1 METNRNKRKRATPK
15 GAKAPDGSGY
25 LVLRGKNYQARWK
38 VNGKIICRSL
48 HTSDRET
55 AKAELARLSVPRTGL
70 RDRDAMMKLTRAM
83 SAQLSDVSDQVR
95 AASIPIKQLFDIWQ
109 QSPIRGRATGRT
121 LESYRHQLTSFTD
134 WLSGVYPE
142 ITNARDVSQ
151 TVAEEYITHRRNTRS
166 PGTVQ
171 KDLNLLSAIWKSLA
185 LKFGLEY
192 NPWHPDRIARPAA
205 KPVSRRALT
214 DMECQ
219 ALLDTANATQRL
231 RILLALD
238 AGLRLG
244 DIIHLEWRFIDFDR
258 RIINAL
264 PTRKTGAEIFN
275 PISERLKA
283 ALLEHRAKQ
292 PQDEPHVFPDDLKR
306 LRTNGDPE
314 SITHEM
320 KILFERAGIETTQ
333 TDKNGKAHT
342 VASFHS
348 LRHTFVS
355 RLMERGVNP
364 YYVQRA
370 VGHSTMMM
378 TAHYDHSAAEEIRKA
393 LDIKTP
399 RSKKHELNY
408 RRNGKNS

>member
-1 METNRNKRKRATPK
+1 MKETNGNKRKRATTK
-15 GAKAPDGSGY
+15 RTKAPDGAGY
-25 LVLRGKNYQARWK
+25 LVLRGNKYQARWK

-48 HTSDRET
+48 HTSDLET

-70 RDRDAMMKLTRAM
+70 RDRAAMMKITRAM

-109 QSPIRGRATGRT
+109 KSPIRGRATGRT

-134 WLSGVYPE
+134 WLAGVYPE

-185 LKFGLEY
+185 LKYGLEY

-214 DMECQ
+214 NAECN
-219 ALLDTANATQRL
+219 ALLAAADATQRL

-244 DIIHLEWRFIDFDR
+244 DIIHLEWRVIDFKR
-258 RIINAL
+258 RLINHLA
-264 PTRKTGAEIFN
+264 TRKTGAEIFN
-275 PISERLKA
+275 PISARLEKALRERK
-283 ALLEHRAKQ
+283 AKQ
-292 PQDEPHVFPDDLKR
+292 PPDEPHVFPDDIKR
-306 LRTNGDPE
+306 IRANGDPE
-314 SITHEM
+314 RITHEM
-320 KILFERAGIETTQ
+320 KRLFERAGIQTTE
-333 TDKNGKAHT
+333 TDKTGRTHT

-393 LDIKTP
+393 LN
-399 RSKKHELNY
+399 R
-408 RRNGKNS
+408 

>member
-1 METNRNKRKRATPK
+1 MKKETGGNKRKRNRKKRTR
-15 GAKAPDGSGY
+15 APAGSGT
-25 LVLRGKNYQARWK
+25 LVKRGRFYYAQWY
-38 VNGKIICRSL
+38 VGGKYICRSL
-48 HTSDRET
+48 KTEDPET
-55 AKAELARLSVPRTGL
+55 AREELSRLSVPRTGL
-70 RDRDAMMKLTRAM
+70 RDRAAMMKLTRAM

-109 QSPIRGRATGRT
+109 KSPIRGRATGRT
-121 LESYRHQLTSFTD
+121 LYSYQHQLTAFTD
-134 WLSGVYPE
+134 WLAGVYPE

-151 TVAEEYITHRRNTRS
+151 TVAEEYISHRRNTRS

-185 LKFGLEY
+185 LRYGLEY

-214 DMECQ
+214 DAECD
-219 ALLDTANATQRL
+219 ALLAAADATQRL

-258 RIINAL
+258 RLINAL
-264 PTRKTGAEIFN
+264 PTRKTGTEIFN
-275 PISERLKA
+275 PISDRLKT
-283 ALLEHRAKQ
+283 ALLDHKAKQ
-292 PQDEPHVFPDDLKR
+292 PPNEPHVFPADIGR
-306 LRTNGDPE
+306 IRANGDPE
-314 SITHEM
+314 RITHEM
-320 KILFERAGIETTQ
+320 KRLFERAGIETTQ
-333 TDKNGKAHT
+333 TDKDGKAHT

-393 LDIKTP
+393 LD
-399 RSKKHELNY
+399 R
-408 RRNGKNS
+408 

>member
-1 METNRNKRKRATPK
+1 MTETKGNKRKQKRS
-15 GAKAPDGSGY
+15 KAPDGAGY
-25 LVLRGKNYQARWK
+25 LVLRGNTYQARWK
-38 VNGKIICRSL
+38 VNGKIISRSL
-48 HTSDRET
+48 HTSDLDT
-55 AKAELARLSVPRTGL
+55 AKLELARLSVPRTGL
-70 RDRDAMMKLTRAM
+70 RDRDAMLKLTRAM

-121 LESYRHQLTSFTD
+121 LESYKHQLTSFTD

-166 PGTVQ
+166 TGTVQ

-185 LKFGLEY
+185 LKYGLEY

-214 DMECQ
+214 DAECD
-219 ALLDTANATQRL
+219 ALLAAADATQRL

-244 DIIHLEWRFIDFDR
+244 DIIHLEWRVIDFDR
-258 RIINAL
+258 RLICHL
-264 PTRKTGAEIFN
+264 TTRKTGAEIFN
-275 PISERLKA
+275 PISKRLEKALRER
-283 ALLEHRAKQ
+283 RAEQ
-292 PQDEPHVFPDDLKR
+292 PQDEPHVFPDDIKR
-306 LRTNGDPE
+306 IRANGDPE
-314 SITHEM
+314 RITHEM
-320 KILFERAGIETTQ
+320 KRLFERAGIETTQ
-333 TDKNGKAHT
+333 TDKDGRSHT

-370 VGHSTMMM
+370 VGHSSMMM
-378 TAHYDHSAAEEIRKA
+378 TAHYDHSASDEIRRA
-393 LDIKTP
+393 LD
-399 RSKKHELNY
+399 R
-408 RRNGKNS
+408 

>member
-1 METNRNKRKRATPK
+1 MAIKETQGNKRKQRRKKRTRAPS
-15 GAKAPDGSGY
+15 GSGT
-25 LVLRGKNYQARWK
+25 LVKRGGNYEARWR
-38 VNGKIICRSL
+38 VNGKLICRSL
-48 HTSDRET
+48 HTSDLET

-70 RDRDAMMKLTRAM
+70 RDRDAMLKLTRAM

-95 AASIPIKQLFDIWQ
+95 TASIPIKQLFEIWQ
-109 QSPIRGRATGRT
+109 RSPIRGRATGRT
-121 LESYRHQLTSFTD
+121 LYSYQHQLTAFTD
-134 WLSGVYPE
+134 WLACIYPE

-171 KDLNLLSAIWKSLA
+171 KDLNLLAAIWKSLA
-185 LKFGLEY
+185 LKYGLEY

-205 KPVSRRALT
+205 KPVSRRSLT
-214 DMECQ
+214 DAECD
-219 ALLDTANATQRL
+219 ALLAAADATQRL

-244 DIIHLEWRFIDFDR
+244 DIIHLEWRVIDFER
-258 RIINAL
+258 RLINHLA
-264 PTRKTGAEIFN
+264 TRKTGAEIFN
-275 PISERLKA
+275 PISARLENALRERKA
-283 ALLEHRAKQ
+283 QQ
-292 PQDEPHVFPDDLKR
+292 PQDEPRVFPDDIKR
-306 LRTNGDPE
+306 IRANGDPE
-314 SITHEM
+314 RITHEM
-320 KILFERAGIETTQ
+320 KRLFERAGIQTTQ
-333 TDKNGKAHT
+333 TDKDGRSHT

-378 TAHYDHSAAEEIRKA
+378 TAHYDHSATEEIRKA
-393 LDIKTP
+393 LD
-399 RSKKHELNY
+399 
-408 RRNGKNS
+408 

>member
-1 METNRNKRKRATPK
+1 MTKTETQGNKRKQNRKKRTRAPS
-15 GAKAPDGSGY
+15 GSGT
-25 LVLRGKNYQARWK
+25 LVKRGNNYEARWR
-38 VNGKIICRSL
+38 VNGKLICRSL
-48 HTSDRET
+48 HTSDLET
-55 AKAELARLSVPRTGL
+55 AKSELARLSVPRTGL
-70 RDRDAMMKLTRAM
+70 RDRDAMLKLTRAM

-95 AASIPIKQLFDIWQ
+95 AASIPIKQLYDIWQ

-121 LESYRHQLTSFTD
+121 LYSYQHQLTAFTD
-134 WLSGVYPE
+134 WLAGVYPE

-171 KDLNLLSAIWKSLA
+171 KDLNLLAAIWKSLA
-185 LKFGLEY
+185 LKYGLEY

-214 DMECQ
+214 DAECN
-219 ALLDTANATQRL
+219 ALLDAADATQRL

-244 DIIHLEWRFIDFDR
+244 DIIHLEWRFIDLDR

-275 PISERLKA
+275 PISERLKT
-283 ALLEHRAKQ
+283 ALIEHKAKQ
-292 PQDEPHVFPDDLKR
+292 PPDEPHVFPDDIGR
-306 LRTNGDPE
+306 IRANGDPE
-314 SITHEM
+314 RITHEM
-320 KILFERAGIETTQ
+320 KRLFERAGIQTTT
-333 TDKNGKAHT
+333 TDADGRSHT

-393 LDIKTP
+393 LDAP
-399 RSKKHELNY
+399 RRTRTRTKKY
-408 RRNGKNS
+408 QSG